1 MVNQCKSGDS
11 WLSACAPLFV
21 DKVISDS
28 PEQCSRAVLALL
40 SLLPGGLWLGFNSD
54 GFGQRHFQQL
64 GGTDGQS
71 AWGSHFPDSRDE
83 LTETWRGSVV
93 STCDWIG
100 MSILEMMAIFPSN
113 STSSWFWSVKL
124 MKLIRPGPK
133 WDFNFLKCGTPV
145 PDFHL
150 ITSKVS
156 EAWLSH
162 PVLRTT
168 LLCWILKG
176 DNGWKRRKNSGDGK
190 GPCDRAVEQSKL
202 QTYAKIKRQV
212 SSMITLWLYILCHG
226 SWIRIYWQLMAIG

>member
-71 AWGSHFPDSRDE
+71 AWGSHFPESGMNWRRLEEEVWYQLVTE
-83 LTETWRGSVV
+83 LGCRYRKW
-93 STCDWIG
+93 WP
-100 MSILEMMAIFPSN
+100 FPPN

-124 MKLIRPGPK
+124 MKLIRPK

-145 PDFHL
+145 PDFHWT
-150 ITSKVS
+150 TSKVS
-156 EAWLSH
+156 EAWLSD

-212 SSMITLWLYILCHG
+212 SSMIALWLYIMCHG

>member
-1 MVNQCKSGDS
+1 MALANGTSSSSVVQMDRVHGVHIFRKAGWIDGD
-11 WLSACAPLFV
+11 LKRKCG
-21 DKVISDS
+21 IN
-28 PEQCSRAVLALL
+28 
-40 SLLPGGLWLGFNSD
+40 LWLNWDVDTGND
-54 GFGQRHFQQL
+54 G
-64 GGTDGQS
+64 
-71 AWGSHFPDSRDE
+71 HFP
-83 LTETWRGSVV
+83 
-93 STCDWIG
+93 
-100 MSILEMMAIFPSN
+100 PN

-124 MKLIRPGPK
+124 MKLIRPK

-145 PDFHL
+145 PDFHWT
-150 ITSKVS
+150 TSKVS
-156 EAWLSH
+156 EAWLSD